1 LLNRTI
7 VLWLIVALLLAA
19 NWYMLDQAQKHR
31 EELAEIHA
39 GQRALEVEMDDVK
52 HVQAWQAQ
60 RMDDVIR
67 WRPPGDR

>member
-31 EELAEIHA
+31 EELADLRQTIQAEI
-39 GQRALEVEMDDVK
+39 DDVK
-52 HVQAWQAQ
+52 LVQAWQAQ